1 MSINVADLKFL
12 QIPENSVY
20 KLRDPLPEP
29 GSQNYDQDFAEAMS
43 NATLINATED
53 RWGEVVVE
61 GETVARIYG
70 SGFVARLTMAQ
81 FNFNPTGSPEDIA
94 DEILKQTGGEL
105 QRA

>member
-1 MSINVADLKFL
+1 MSFRIADLKVL
-12 QIPENSVY
+12 QMPENSVY

-29 GSQNYDQDFAEAMS
+29 GSDHYDQDFAEAMN

-70 SGFVARLTMAQ
+70 SGFVARLTMSQ
-81 FNFNPTGSPEDIA
+81 FNFDPTGSPEDIA
-94 DEILKQTGGEL
+94 NEILKQTGGSL
-105 QRA
+105 QRT